1 MAVQLSKNSPGALLA
16 SSIFP
21 NNNKPKLQLVTGPRG
36 SGKTLWCMDLVRRA
50 HVRGLNLCGL
60 ISPAIFLNDKKIG
73 IGLKDL
79 KTGEQHRLAYRKGDE
94 NGDIQTQD
102 WQMVAETME
111 WGNSVLEQI
120 ESCDLF
126 VLDEIG
132 PFELDH
138 GIGLVAGL
146 EIIDKAKDFP
156 CVVVIRP
163 SLIKKALARW
173 HWAEVLDVSTEIA
186 L

>member
-1 MAVQLSKNSPGALLA
+1 MQLSKNSPGALLA
-16 SSIFP
+16 SFYSP
-21 NNNKPKLQLVTGPRG
+21 NKNKPRLLLVTGPRG
-36 SGKTLWCMDLVRRA
+36 AGKTLWCMDLVRRA

-94 NGDIQTQD
+94 DGDIQTQD

-111 WGNSVLEQI
+111 WGNSVLERI
-120 ESCDLF
+120 ESCDLL

-138 GIGLVAGL
+138 GIGFIAGL
-146 EIIDKAKDFP
+146 DIIENTKDFP
-156 CVVVIRP
+156 CAVVIRP
-163 SLIKKALARW
+163 SLIEKALARW
-173 HWAEVLDVSTEIA
+173 SWAEVIDLASEVDR
-186 L
+186 

>member
-1 MAVQLSKNSPGALLA
+1 MQLSKNSPGALLA
-16 SSIFP
+16 SFFSP
-21 NNNKPKLQLVTGPRG
+21 NKNKPRLLLVTGPRG
-36 SGKTLWCMDLVRRA
+36 SGKTLWCIDLVGRA

-94 NGDIQTQD
+94 DGDIQTQD

-111 WGNSVLEQI
+111 WGNSVLERI

-138 GIGLVAGL
+138 GIGFVAGL
-146 EIIDKAKDFP
+146 DIIDAAKDFP
-156 CVVVIRP
+156 CAAVIRP
-163 SLIKKALARW
+163 SLIEKALARW
-173 HWAEVLDVSTEIA
+173 SWAEVIDLASEVDR
-186 L
+186 

>member
-1 MAVQLSKNSPGALLA
+1 MQLSKNSPGALLA
-16 SSIFP
+16 SFFSP
-21 NNNKPKLQLVTGPRG
+21 NKNKPRLLLVTGPRG
-36 SGKTLWCMDLVRRA
+36 SGKTLWCMDLVGRA
-50 HVRGLNLCGL
+50 HARGLNLCGL
-60 ISPAIFLNDKKIG
+60 TSPAIFLNNRKIG
-73 IGLKDL
+73 IELKDL
-79 KTGEQHRLAYRKGDE
+79 YSGEQHRLAYRKGDE

-146 EIIDKAKDFP
+146 DIIENTKDFP

-173 HWAEVLDVSTEIA
+173 HWAEVLDVSMEMTT
-186 L
+186 